1 MFQRGILRFKN
12 LNNHYILSQYLM
24 LEVIGEVVMDMIVC
38 LLDLHLYMQLVPIIG
53 KVDKAKFQLMAMSSR
68 YKVSE
73 LY

>member
-12 LNNHYILSQYLM
+12 LSNHYILSQYLM

-38 LLDLHLYMQLVPIIG
+38 LLDLHLYMQLVPIIR
-53 KVDKAKFQLMAMSSR
+53 KVEKVKLQLMAMSSR

>member
-1 MFQRGILRFKN
+1 
-12 LNNHYILSQYLM
+12 M

-38 LLDLHLYMQLVPIIG
+38 LLDLHLYMQLVPIIR
-53 KVDKAKFQLMAMSSR
+53 KVEKVKLQLMAMSSR

>member
-1 MFQRGILRFKN
+1 MFQRGNLRFKN

-38 LLDLHLYMQLVPIIG
+38 LLDLHLHMQLVPIIRRVE
-53 KVDKAKFQLMAMSSR
+53 KVKFQLMAMSTR

>member
-24 LEVIGEVVMDMIVC
+24 LEVIGEVVMDMIVW
-38 LLDLHLYMQLVPIIG
+38 LLDLHLHMQLVPIIR
-53 KVDKAKFQLMAMSSR
+53 KVEKVKFQLMAMSSR

>member
-38 LLDLHLYMQLVPIIG
+38 LLDLHLYMQLVPIIR
-53 KVDKAKFQLMAMSSR
+53 KVDKVKFQLMAMSSR

>member
-1 MFQRGILRFKN
+1 MFQRGNLRFKN

-38 LLDLHLYMQLVPIIG
+38 LLVLHLHMQLVPIIRRVE
-53 KVDKAKFQLMAMSSR
+53 KVNFQLMAMSTR

>member
-1 MFQRGILRFKN
+1 
-12 LNNHYILSQYLM
+12 M

-38 LLDLHLYMQLVPIIG
+38 LLVLHLHMQLVPIIRRVE
-53 KVDKAKFQLMAMSSR
+53 KVNFQLMAMSTR